1 VIVNTVFY
9 IQMNILVEEELERTI
24 YILFY
29 ICMFVCV
36 LVFVAFKRN
45 LKERLYRL
53 TTVFYIY
60 NYIS

>member
-1 VIVNTVFY
+1 
-9 IQMNILVEEELERTI
+9 MNILVEEELERTI

-29 ICMFVCV
+29 MFVCI